1 MTIPKHIIEECKKET
16 NVLFETGMH
25 HGDGIQRAL
34 DCGFEKI
41 FSVDIDK
48 RCIDFCTPRFKHNK
62 NVSLLFNSSDLCL
75 KEISEDKSHP
85 LNIEKCC
92 IILDAHLDD
101 NDANLFK
108 GRKWPEHIKNRN
120 SLYKQHKTDPLG
132 IQTPAEF
139 VHLIQSDCPLIEELT
154 HISNLDIK
162 NHILVIDDYRIIRAQ
177 SAWASEVFK
186 NIDPQEIITNRI
198 KNINKNYTLKFHDS
212 EHAIGDIIVARIE
225 NK

>member
-1 MTIPKHIIEECKKET
+1 VTIPKDIIEECKKET
-16 NVLFETGMH
+16 NVLFETGMCK
-25 HGDGIQRAL
+25 GDGIQIAL

-48 RCIDFCTPRFKHNK
+48 RCIDVCTSRFKHNK

-101 NDANLFK
+101 AYGSDIK
-108 GRKWPEHIKNRN
+108 ERQWPEHIKNRN
-120 SLYKQHKTDPLG
+120 SLIKKTFGDPLG
-132 IQTPAEF
+132 MPVQVEIPS
-139 VHLIQSDCPLIEELT
+139 IMQSDCPLIEELI
-154 HISNLDIK
+154 HISNLDVK
-162 NHILVIDDYRIIRAQ
+162 NHILIIDDFRIIRNKID
-177 SAWASEVFK
+177 WASKAFENTNPK
-186 NIDPQEIITNRI
+186 ELITNHI
-198 KNINKNYTLKFHDS
+198 KEINKNYTLKFHDS
-212 EHAIGDIIVARIE
+212 EHGPEDIIIARIE